1 IETHG
6 AEAQESAD
14 TLNTFGR
21 VVPAILG
28 ILGVISLAAG
38 VFLGVRGGR
47 ARTASGSRAR
57 PATAPD
63 PLAPRPDPLR
73 AGGAG
78 GGRASRRRAWSR
90 PRPPA
95 ARPAP

>member
-1 IETHG
+1 MPRSTAELVDALAVQFDAAWNEETVETTG

-47 ARTASGSRAR
+47 ARTA
-57 PATAPD
+57 
-63 PLAPRPDPLR
+63 
-73 AGGAG
+73 
-78 GGRASRRRAWSR
+78 
-90 PRPPA
+90 
-95 ARPAP
+95 